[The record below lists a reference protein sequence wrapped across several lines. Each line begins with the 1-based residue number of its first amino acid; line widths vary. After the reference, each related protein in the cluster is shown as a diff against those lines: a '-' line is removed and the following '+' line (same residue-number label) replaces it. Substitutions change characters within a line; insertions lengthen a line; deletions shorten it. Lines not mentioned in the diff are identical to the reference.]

1 MKHDPQGWKGEH
13 LIRAPKREPAP
24 IAFTKVSGPHKANL
38 KRIAEEDAALIR
50 PLAKIMPASVIARE
64 LGLTTHRVYAVTK
77 AFGIIIEAQARNSPK
92 NKGKGKHK
100 KKVKPE

>member
-1 MKHDPQGWKGEH
+1 MMHDSKDWRGEH
-13 LIRAPKREPAP
+13 LIRAPKREAP
-24 IAFTKVSGPHKANL
+24 PVAFANASGPHKQNL
-38 KRIAEEDAALIR
+38 KRLAEADAALIR

-92 NKGKGKHK
+92 NNGKGKHK
-100 KKVKPE
+100 KKVGE